1 LAEAVAGL
9 TYYPQTQ
16 VGVRLSERRDVS
28 EVPEV
33 AEAIRAVETELDGAG
48 RVVVRNSGTEPK
60 VRIMVEGRDEARTQE
75 LAEGIA
81 EVVRAEM
88 GAAEA

>member
-1 LAEAVAGL
+1 VEAELG
-9 TYYPQTQ
+9 
-16 VGVRLSERRDVS
+16 D
-28 EVPEV
+28 
-33 AEAIRAVETELDGAG
+33 AG

-60 VRIMVEGRDEARTQE
+60 VRIMVEGRDEDRTRE
-75 LAEGIA
+75 LAERIA